1 MKKTILAVF
10 GVLAVLV
17 TIFLVWELF
26 FADTGILHTVYN
38 GLVNGVNQQWAKVSG
53 EKDKGLIPL
62 WDGGHTADEGQENKN
77 DDSNGGFKFKIRKK
91 INFFR
96 GGFF

>member
-1 MKKTILAVF
+1 MKKTILTVF

-38 GLVNGVNQQWAKVSG
+38 GLVEGVNKQWAKVSG
-53 EKDKGLIPL
+53 ESDKGLIPL
-62 WDGGHTADEGQENKN
+62 WDGGHTADEGQENTN
-77 DDSNGGFKFKIRKK
+77 DDSNGGFNIDIEK
-91 INFFR
+91 
-96 GGFF
+96 

>member
-1 MKKTILAVF
+1 M
-10 GVLAVLV
+10 
-17 TIFLVWELF
+17 
-26 FADTGILHTVYN
+26 YN

-77 DDSNGGFKFKIRKK
+77 DDSNGGFNIDIEK
-91 INFFR
+91 
-96 GGFF
+96 

>member
-1 MKKTILAVF
+1 MKKTILTVF
-10 GVLAVLV
+10 LVLAVLV

-38 GLVNGVNQQWAKVSG
+38 SLVTGVNQQWAKISG

-62 WDGGHTADEGQENKN
+62 WDGGHVASEGQENKN
-77 DDSNGGFKFKIRKK
+77 DDAQGGFNIDIER
-91 INFFR
+91 
-96 GGFF
+96 